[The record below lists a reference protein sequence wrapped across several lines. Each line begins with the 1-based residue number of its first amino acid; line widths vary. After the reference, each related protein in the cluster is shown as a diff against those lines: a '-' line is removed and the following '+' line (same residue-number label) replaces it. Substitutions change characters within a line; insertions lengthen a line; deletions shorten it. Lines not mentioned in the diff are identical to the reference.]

1 MRSATCERRSD
12 RWLERLRSIGR
23 SANSWP
29 ILSCLGTSRCQ
40 IGSGGLGVLVP
51 PEMFGAR
58 HRIQIAKPFRR
69 APVRLVSFDHPDEAA
84 TGVLV
89 TFAR

>member
-1 MRSATCERRSD
+1 MRSATSERRSD

-23 SANSWP
+23 SANSS

>member
-1 MRSATCERRSD
+1 MAGEAALNQPQRQPLA
-12 RWLERLRSIGR
+12 
-23 SANSWP
+23 

-40 IGSGGLGVLVP
+40 IGSGGRGVLVP
-51 PEMFGAR
+51 LEMFGAR
-58 HRIQIAKPFRR
+58 HRILIAKLFRR
-69 APVRLVSFDHPDEAA
+69 APVQLASFDHPDEAA

>member
-1 MRSATCERRSD
+1 MRSASSERRSD
-12 RWLERLRSIGR
+12 RWLERLRSISR
-23 SANSWP
+23 SANSWRY
-29 ILSCLGTSRCQ
+29 SAVWE

>member
-1 MRSATCERRSD
+1 MRSATSERRSD
-12 RWLERLRSIGR
+12 RWLERGCAQSAAAPTLGDTQLSGNEPLSDWFGR
-23 SANSWP
+23 P
-29 ILSCLGTSRCQ
+29 R
-40 IGSGGLGVLVP
+40 VLVP
-51 PEMFGAR
+51 LEMFGAR

-69 APVRLVSFDHPDEAA
+69 APVQLASFDHPDEAA